1 MKTKKIIYLIFLL
14 IGIDVCA
21 QQPTD
26 ERTKDIVTNFLEN
39 KNVSVFRKTE
49 ADSLANFKFIGY
61 EKTKAS
67 QWEFTQI
74 YIPSYVIIDSKKI
87 SEKNTEK
94 LAARKL
100 ELKNQGLT
108 ESGAP
113 VWNQNYSTGTLKKD
127 LYLTDAKFFISDTLK
142 ISISGSNNEAPNFFE
157 SSITKTGDK
166 FSEKKIKIYDFVVSK
181 FINEK
186 NNKIYYFVSYVDYS
200 RSTLFV
206 QYGVVSEDDFN
217 KSTSEKAIIFKEAKL
232 GLRNDKLSELKKN
245 KTLTDVFSKIFP
257 KNKVYLYD
265 VAYKDT
271 DISNNSNS
279 VETIIHS
286 LAISNINP
294 NLILKS
300 DFPTN
305 EKLQFINFKLEREF
319 DYLELILDINTRVNN
334 TYQKSLNNSNDDFI
348 VDEINTI
355 KINDSLINSFDYKY
369 FRNKV
374 ENLVTFFE
382 IPTYINFSHNK
393 YDNSVI
399 FGVGLYDEILV
410 FDFYISYLN
419 NKFTVK
425 KYENLSY
432 SGPRKVYSNYN
443 ISPNI
448 ERTIDPRVDQD
459 NFKFV
464 VVEPRYFEN
473 AVGKKGYSGEKFI
486 IQPNK
491 IAFKDF
497 LAKEH
502 SSNLNEFHDNLILTR
517 KELEKVKEQEKI
529 ANKAA
534 EEERI
539 LKDQEFKKDKDI
551 LIKKFGAKFVNEA
564 LNGNI
569 IIGMPEDLLP
579 IPLKLWEIYSR
590 SQTNGGYT
598 LYCKSYLDSSVRLRL
613 SVTNG
618 KVSYISY

>member
-127 LYLTDAKFFISDTLK
+127 LHLTDAKFFISDTLK

-473 AVGKKGYSGEKFI
+473 AVGKKGYSGKKFI